1 MSKSRLKNV
10 LPLQVFIRRQQVL
23 RLYREFNKT
32 VRFIPDESLR
42 IDLKRQI
49 RADFKQN
56 MNIKENSIVRVL
68 MQEAQRHL
76 VMLQS
81 MGTSSLKLISKQSL
95 NNKGNIEDN
104 IDSNSWLGMDDPEDP
119 RGRVGVKWPWDK
131 N

>member
-23 RLYREFNKT
+23 GLFREFNRA
-32 VRFIPDESLR
+32 VRLIPDDSLR

-49 RADFKQN
+49 LSDFKQN
-56 MNIKENSIVRVL
+56 MNMNENSIVRVL
-68 MQEAQRHL
+68 IQEAQRHL

-81 MGTSSLKLISKQSL
+81 MGSGSSKLKSKQPL
-95 NNKGNIEDN
+95 NNNDN

-119 RGRVGVKWPWDK
+119 RGRVGVKWPWNKD
-131 N
+131 